1 MSNQDGVQRRNILWA
16 VLGLSAG
23 FGSHAQ
29 AQSAGQMLEELAKT
43 AAAKRAGL
51 PTALPSLDDDLLNAS
66 SGNEG
71 EAGIRAALLQGAS
84 AAVGRLGKTD
94 GFWGDTRVRIPLP
107 EPLATLQKRLSPLR
121 LSVPLDNFQLR
132 LNRSAESM
140 MPKAG
145 TIFVDT
151 IRSLTIEDVLQV
163 LRGGDTAGTD
173 LLKAKSYTGL
183 VNLMTPPMAEA
194 VQASGAG
201 PALDRIQSRYGAEIQ
216 RLGGWDSLKKYSGA
230 PITLPVPP
238 PPEAPVPVAPPPKAA
253 TKAKADAPKS
263 KGVSSLPVPP
273 PLPPPP
279 PPVVLDNPLEN
290 QLIGFAVDRALD
302 GLFVYIG
309 EEERGIRRDPA
320 RRGTDLLKR
329 VFGSL

>member
-1 MSNQDGVQRRNILWA
+1 
-16 VLGLSAG
+16 
-23 FGSHAQ
+23 
-29 AQSAGQMLEELAKT
+29 
-43 AAAKRAGL
+43 
-51 PTALPSLDDDLLNAS
+51 
-66 SGNEG
+66 
-71 EAGIRAALLQGAS
+71 
-84 AAVGRLGKTD
+84 
-94 GFWGDTRVRIPLP
+94 
-107 EPLATLQKRLSPLR
+107 
-121 LSVPLDNFQLR
+121 
-132 LNRSAESM
+132 
-140 MPKAG
+140 
-145 TIFVDT
+145 
-151 IRSLTIEDVLQV
+151 
-163 LRGGDTAGTD
+163 
-173 LLKAKSYTGL
+173 
-183 VNLMTPPMAEA
+183 MAEA

-230 PITLPVPP
+230 PMTVPVPP
-238 PPEAPVPVAPPPKAA
+238 PPEAPVSVAPAPTAA
-253 TKAKADAPKS
+253 TKAKAGAPKS